1 MSPMMTLQYPCLLH
15 KPRQSDLSSN
25 LHLHAS
31 ALVYK
36 MSLLLLPI
44 PSLHPA
50 RGAVLGSLPRPSSR
64 LHPLFRIHCQLSIL
78 LIVVPGL
85 ACQDVITLSSSIRAT
100 LRLMAPVFQ
109 EVINGLALA
118 RTFCL
123 IQPDLP
129 RQTSCLIQLGPL
141 RPAGVVRWLLVSL
154 LK

>member
-1 MSPMMTLQYPCLLH
+1 MSPMLTLQYLSPLH
-15 KPRQSDLSSN
+15 KPRQSNLSSN
-25 LHLHAS
+25 LHLHAV

-36 MSLLLLPI
+36 TSLLLLPI

-64 LHPLFRIHCQLSIL
+64 LHPLFRIHGQLSIL
-78 LIVVPGL
+78 HIVVPGL
-85 ACQDVITLSSSIRAT
+85 ACRDVITLSSSIRAT
-100 LRLMAPVFQ
+100 LTLMASVFQ
-109 EVINGLALA
+109 EVIDELALA

-129 RQTSCLIQLGPL
+129 RQQLGPL
-141 RPAGVVRWLLVSL
+141 RSACFVRWLLVSL